1 MFMYIGLSLSS
12 LLIAKCKN
20 KRMSTNGWLER
31 RARKEWKEASNV
43 GFLYSKPGFK
53 T

>member
-1 MFMYIGLSLSS
+1 MFMYIGLSS

-31 RARKEWKEASNV
+31 RARKDWKEARNV
-43 GFLYSKPGFK
+43 GFQG
-53 T
+53 